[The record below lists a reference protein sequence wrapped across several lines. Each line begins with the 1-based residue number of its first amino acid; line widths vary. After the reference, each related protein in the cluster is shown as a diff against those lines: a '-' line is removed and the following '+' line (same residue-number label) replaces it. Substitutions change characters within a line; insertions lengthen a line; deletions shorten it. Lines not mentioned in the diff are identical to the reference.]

1 MFLKYILPLLFFVS
15 NAGRGSQPVPHIYT
29 DVEHGLEAPRY
40 DESNE
45 QLILFINSKSPILND
60 EDINALKKLAEDIE
74 VELKIADVTDGVP
87 QQVTYTPSI
96 VFQNPEGRSFYYG
109 RYKKTSRVKNFVRT
123 ARLAHQGDIDNVK
136 KDILVW
142 KNGRTAVTAPL
153 KLTDLTG
160 EVPRE
165 FNQEDFISAAKA
177 SVAKGMSDFGQI
189 SEFEQTRTTRSFYFN
204 LYPYLNDGRLTVSAE
219 IYSQYNCVKPVFQQ
233 FDEGLVSGSWR
244 SRDKVFAQAG
254 KLIEA
259 EIKQQIKNLDNG
271 DALAFIS
278 DDIAVKSWEA
288 LDLALPE
295 KPQVKLNTEN
305 EGAKIT
311 QNWTVEAPQNKNEP
325 ILIFSFLPPLDS
337 YAGEAQTLSG
347 TLDLGEANTLAGA
360 KGSFEVQISDI
371 TMGLDDLDYEIQNKM
386 LKMGMFPNSTF
397 TFEEIEAK
405 NDAPLKVGTASE
417 FIAKG
422 IFTMLGIETP
432 LDVPAQI
439 EPLINTEGEARLQ
452 VSATFQLPLYSVFKV
467 AGPDG
472 PSPAKDNLQFYMK
485 FLLKNS
491 E

>member
-1 MFLKYILPLLFFVS
+1 MFLKYIFPVLFFVL
-15 NAGRGSQPVPHIYT
+15 NAPNTYIDTER
-29 DVEHGLEAPRY
+29 ELEGAGN
-40 DESNE
+40 D
-45 QLILFINSKSPILND
+45 QLILFVNSESPVI
-60 EDINALKKLAEDIE
+60 DIYDLEALQKLAENIDVDFRVKDV
-74 VELKIADVTDGVP
+74 VEGAP
-87 QQVTYTPSI
+87 QEVTYTPSL
-96 VFQNPEGRSFYYG
+96 VFQNSEGRSFYYG
-109 RYKKTSRVKNFVRT
+109 RYKKISRIKNFIR
-123 ARLAHQGDIDNVK
+123 ASRLAHQGDTDNVK

-142 KNGRTAVTAPL
+142 KNGRTAVTAPI

-160 EVPRE
+160 DVPRG
-165 FNQEDFISAAKA
+165 FNQTDFINEAKT
-177 SVAKGMSDFGQI
+177 SVAQGMSDFERM

-204 LYPYLNDGRLTVSAE
+204 LYPYLYKGRLTVSAE
-219 IYSQYNCVKPVFQQ
+219 IYSQYNCVKPVFQV

-259 EIKQQIKNLDNG
+259 EIKRQTKNLENG

-278 DDIAVKSWEA
+278 DDIPVKDWKA
-288 LDLALPE
+288 LGLELPE
-295 KPQVKLNTEN
+295 KPQIKFNTEN

-311 QNWTVEAPQNKNEP
+311 QNWTVEPPQNKNEP

-337 YAGEAQTLSG
+337 YAGEAKTLSG
-347 TLDLGEANTLAGA
+347 TLDLGEGNTLAGA
-360 KGSFEVQISDI
+360 KGNFDVQISDI
-371 TMGLDDLDYEIQNKM
+371 TMGLDDLDYEVQNKM
-386 LKMGMFPNSTF
+386 LKMGIFPNSTF

-405 NDAPLKVGTASE
+405 DDAPLQFETVSE
-417 FIAKG
+417 FTAKG

-439 EPLINTEGEARLQ
+439 EPIINTDGEARLQ

-485 FLLKNS
+485 FLLKDG